1 MVYIKSLNKI
11 INMTK
16 NLKDFET
23 VENLIKE
30 LLLKLGEDPDR
41 EGLLKTPSRVA
52 KSLNYL
58 TKGYNESVEEVVNG
72 ALFNEDLDEMVII
85 RDIDIFSMCEHHML
99 PFFGKCHVAYLPNKK
114 IIGLSKIPRIVEIF
128 ARRLQVQERLTTQIA
143 EAINNSVNPHG
154 VAVTIEATHLC
165 TVMRGVEK
173 QNTVA
178 ITSAMLGKFKTDSKS
193 RSEFLSMIQ

>member
-1 MVYIKSLNKI
+1 
-11 INMTK
+11 MTK

-128 ARRLQVQERLTTQIA
+128 ARRLQVQERLTIQIA

-173 QNTVA
+173 QNTVT
-178 ITSAMLGKFKTDSKS
+178 ITSSMLGKFKTDSKS
-193 RSEFLSMIQ
+193 RSEFLAMIK

>member
-143 EAINNSVNPHG
+143 EAINNSVKPHG